1 MKQIKL
7 SPFIV
12 LLVTVVAIALPVHA
26 EEETPVQTQA
36 IRVAPAVEDG
46 AAPDPLPMSELFMQ
60 FRTIEQ
66 EILADIQ
73 AEGRQQVKLLS
84 QRLPGLTN
92 GPERHA
98 LQLQIIEVK
107 KASRVRFLERIIK
120 FADAQNDEIKLAQ
133 AKLMLK
139 NLTEPSNRALPRV
152 DRERSRPVTGAEGGQ
167 R

>member
-7 SPFIV
+7 SPFFV

-36 IRVAPAVEDG
+36 IKVAPAVEDD
-46 AAPDPLPMSELFMQ
+46 AASDPIPMSELFMQ

-84 QRLPGLTN
+84 QRLSGLTN

-98 LQLQIIEVK
+98 LQLQIIEAK

-120 FADAQNDEIKLAQ
+120 FADSQNDEVKLAQ

-139 NLTEPSNRALPRV
+139 NLTDPSRPVPPRV
-152 DRERSRPVTGAEGGQ
+152 DRERPRQATGTEGGQ